1 MKYSTNP
8 QPALKQD
15 GTIYTVRHV
24 RLQPPVVPQVIGYN
38 RRVPPT
44 PLAYLLQG
52 IALGI
57 TAAGSPGPF
66 QAYLINQG
74 LSGRPRHGLLAA
86 CAPLISDAVIVTT
99 ILLLLTRLPPSFL
112 RFVGLAGGVF
122 SLYLAWG
129 LWKAWRRAS
138 PHATQSSDSD
148 PRLGIGAALWQA
160 VLLNS
165 LSPGPYTF
173 WTLVNGPLL
182 LEALRHSVGH
192 GLAFLAGFY
201 TVFIA
206 GNMLVVL
213 LFHQARRLGPQSTR
227 WLTLLSTL
235 ILAIFGIV
243 LLWRAFTGAG

>member
-1 MKYSTNP
+1 MS
-8 QPALKQD
+8 
-15 GTIYTVRHV
+15 
-24 RLQPPVVPQVIGYN
+24 
-38 RRVPPT
+38 PT
-44 PLAYLLQG
+44 PLSYLLQG

-66 QAYLINQG
+66 QAYLVNLG
-74 LSGRPRHGLLAA
+74 LSGSLRRGLPAA
-86 CAPLISDAVIVTT
+86 LAPLISDAVIVTA
-99 ILLLLTRLPPSFL
+99 IMLLLTRLPPAFL
-112 RFVGLAGGVF
+112 RFVGFAGGVF

-129 LWKAWRRAS
+129 LWRAWR
-138 PHATQSSDSD
+138 ATNLSITQNSSVKQEKG
-148 PRLGIGAALWQA
+148 LWATLWQA

-182 LEALRHSVGH
+182 LEALRISIPH
-192 GLAFLAGFY
+192 GIAFLSGFY
-201 TVFIA
+201 SVFVA

-235 ILAIFGIV
+235 ILAGFGLFLV
-243 LLWRAFTGAG
+243 WRAVASTG

>member
-1 MKYSTNP
+1 MKR
-8 QPALKQD
+8 
-15 GTIYTVRHV
+15 IF
-24 RLQPPVVPQVIGYN
+24 
-38 RRVPPT
+38 
-44 PLAYLLQG
+44 LLL
-52 IALGI
+52 LGM
-57 TAAGSPGPF
+57 AV
-66 QAYLINQG
+66 
-74 LSGRPRHGLLAA
+74 LLAA

-112 RFVGLAGGVF
+112 RFVGLAGGIF

-138 PHATQSSDSD
+138 PHATLSSDSD
-148 PRLGIGAALWQA
+148 PRLGVGAALWQA

-182 LEALRHSVGH
+182 LEALHHSVGH

-201 TVFIA
+201 TVFVT

-213 LFHQARRLGPQSTR
+213 LFHVVSRA
-227 WLTLLSTL
+227 
-235 ILAIFGIV
+235 ILARSEDLPAIV
-243 LLWRAFTGAG
+243 VLVNHFIRATHVSLDLEPHTPGSGAGASGSPGANWFSDT

>member
-1 MKYSTNP
+1 
-8 QPALKQD
+8 
-15 GTIYTVRHV
+15 
-24 RLQPPVVPQVIGYN
+24 
-38 RRVPPT
+38 VPPT
-44 PLAYLLQG
+44 PLAFLLQG

-66 QAYLINQG
+66 QAYLVNLG
-74 LSGRPRHGLLAA
+74 LSGSLRRGLSAA
-86 CAPLISDAVIVTT
+86 LAPLISDAVIVTT
-99 ILLLLTRLPPSFL
+99 IMLLLTRLPQTFL

-129 LWKAWRRAS
+129 LWKAWRAANLPFAEAS
-138 PHATQSSDSD
+138 SVNLKTSLWAT
-148 PRLGIGAALWQA
+148 LWQA

-182 LEALRHSVGH
+182 LDALRLSTPH

-201 TVFIA
+201 SVFVA

-235 ILAIFGIV
+235 ILAGFGLFLIG
-243 LLWRAFTGAG
+243 RALTRSG

>member
-1 MKYSTNP
+1 M
-8 QPALKQD
+8 
-15 GTIYTVRHV
+15 
-24 RLQPPVVPQVIGYN
+24 
-38 RRVPPT
+38 PPT
-44 PLAYLLQG
+44 PLTFLLQG

-66 QAYLINQG
+66 QAYLVNLG
-74 LSGRPRHGLLAA
+74 LSGSLRRGLSAA
-86 CAPLISDAVIVTT
+86 LAPLISDAVIVTT
-99 ILLLLTRLPPSFL
+99 IMLLLTRLPPTFL

-129 LWKAWRRAS
+129 LWKAWRAANLRVAEAS
-138 PHATQSSDSD
+138 SVNLNTSLWAT
-148 PRLGIGAALWQA
+148 LWQA

-182 LEALRHSVGH
+182 LDALRLSTPH

-201 TVFIA
+201 SVFVA

-213 LFHQARRLGPQSTR
+213 LFHLARRLGPQSTR

-235 ILAIFGIV
+235 ILAGFGLFLIG
-243 LLWRAFTGAG
+243 RALTRSG